1 MENEWK
7 HLLLILHLLFFISCT
22 SCVAKEITEEAVSA
36 KTSSAIEKRSLD
48 KFGFVD
54 DIGQEKEAKTVQ
66 RETGSTKEDYDSQLA
81 HKLSNIDAAKRR
93 MDRFAFAGTLGKRLD
108 ELEQV
113 DEGDVEKRK
122 MDRLSFL
129 SNLGKRSK
137 MDFSYL
143 DNLGK
148 RGRLDRYMFTGNLG
162 KRGRMDRYSFIGN
175 LGKRRG
181 RMDRYSFI
189 GNLGKRPSMDR
200 YSFIGTLGKR
210 GEDLFPFAESLET
223 RQGIDAY
230 PLAESLGRN
239 VAKDNA
245 DSDDTSVDDGDS
257 EFGKR
262 GRLDM
267 KSLYGQLGKRSK
279 RSLFFPRNDVR
290 YTRNNKP
297 MRGIDKYSFAARLG
311 KREPDYRFLPTLGKR
326 TYLALEDDG
335 LNSAEIYSQ

>member
-1 MENEWK
+1 MEYERK
-7 HLLLILHLLFFISCT
+7 HLLSILHLLLFISCT
-22 SCVAKEITEEAVSA
+22 SCVDNEITEAAAAEKA
-36 KTSSAIEKRSLD
+36 SSAIEKRSLD

-54 DIGQEKEAKTVQ
+54 DIGQEKELKAVSG
-66 RETGSTKEDYDSQLA
+66 ETGSAKEDYGSQLA
-81 HKLSNIDAAKRR
+81 QKLSNLDAEKRR
-93 MDRFAFAGTLGKRLD
+93 MDRFAFAGNLGKRLD
-108 ELEQV
+108 EYEQL
-113 DEGDVEKRK
+113 DDGDVEKRK

-129 SNLGKRSK
+129 SNLGKRGR
-137 MDFSYL
+137 MDFSHLGNL
-143 DNLGK
+143 DK

-162 KRGRMDRYSFIGN
+162 KRGRMDRYSFMGN

-200 YSFIGTLGKR
+200 YSFSGTLGKR
-210 GEDLFPFAESLET
+210 EDLFPFAESLEN
-223 RQGIDAY
+223 RQGMDAY
-230 PLAESLGRN
+230 PLAGSLGRN
-239 VAKDNA
+239 LAEDNSESA
-245 DSDDTSVDDGDS
+245 DTSANDEDR

-279 RSLFFPRNDVR
+279 RSILFPWGGVR

-311 KREPDYRFLPTLGKR
+311 KRKPDYRFLPTLGKR
-326 TYLALEDDG
+326 TYLTLEG
-335 LNSAEIYSQ
+335 SI